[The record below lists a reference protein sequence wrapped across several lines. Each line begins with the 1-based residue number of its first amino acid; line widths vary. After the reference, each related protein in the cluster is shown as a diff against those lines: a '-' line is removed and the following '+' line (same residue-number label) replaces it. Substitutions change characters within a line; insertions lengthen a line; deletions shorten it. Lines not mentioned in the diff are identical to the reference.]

1 MVNEPFEVHLTSQAE
16 KDLKDRRPWQRRVI
30 QELLA
35 LEDDPVKGHVLKGS
49 LAGVRSLEFSLPGG
63 AHRAAYIVHGEDR
76 VCLVFQIG
84 PHEGFYEKAERRYAA
99 LKKQGSGG

>member
-16 KDLKDRRPWQRRVI
+16 KDLKDLRPWQRRVI

-35 LEDDPVKGHVLKGS
+35 LEDDPVKGHVLRGS

-63 AHRAAYIVHGEDR
+63 LTGRSTSW
-76 VCLVFQIG
+76 
-84 PHEGFYEKAERRYAA
+84 RRSSTPRPAFPA
-99 LKKQGSGG
+99 R